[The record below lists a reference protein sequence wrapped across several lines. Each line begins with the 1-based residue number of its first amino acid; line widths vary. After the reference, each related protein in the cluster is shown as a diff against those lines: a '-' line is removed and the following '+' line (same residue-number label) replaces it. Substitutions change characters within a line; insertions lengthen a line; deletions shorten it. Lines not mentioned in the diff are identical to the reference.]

1 MFVKRALDLAVR
13 SYKML
18 QHRITK
24 IIRFDVSGSVKMTP
38 WLIQRSFWTAQH
50 VNFGAI
56 AETAAQFDG

>member
-38 WLIQRSFWTAQH
+38 WLI
-50 VNFGAI
+50 
-56 AETAAQFDG
+56 

>member
-24 IIRFDVSGSVKMTP
+24 IIRFDVSGSVKMP
-38 WLIQRSFWTAQH
+38 YL
-50 VNFGAI
+50 VNI
-56 AETAAQFDG
+56 AVILDCSTC